1 MNSQWDIKWGISP
14 CGTGIGADQ
23 PALGQVPPAGGFYWA
38 RDVLGGA
45 GEREDWEGEVGVS
58 EYF

>member
-1 MNSQWDIKWGISP
+1 MSSQWDIKWGISP
-14 CGTGIGADQ
+14 CSTGIGTDQ
-23 PALGQVPPAGGFYWA
+23 PTVGPVPAA
-38 RDVLGGA
+38 RVLGGA